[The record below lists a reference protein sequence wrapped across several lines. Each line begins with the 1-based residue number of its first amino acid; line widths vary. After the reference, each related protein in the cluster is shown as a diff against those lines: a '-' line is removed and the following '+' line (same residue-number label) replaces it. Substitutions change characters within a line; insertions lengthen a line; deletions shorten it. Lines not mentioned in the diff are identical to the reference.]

1 MNYQG
6 YKDEVLISL
15 IQKSDEDAFTEL
27 FGRYW
32 KDLYSSALKRMSS
45 GDDAKDIIQELFV
58 KLWTKR
64 QSLPGDMEVC
74 NYLFAALKYSII
86 NYLQADKLRL
96 HHANLILQT
105 VSKTEASI
113 VESQIDSQDLEVII
127 EQAIEYMPDRMK
139 EVFILKY
146 KNGYTPQ
153 EIAAQLSLNVQ
164 SVKNYLTNARGVLR
178 AIISRYN
185 PEVYARLLLLDAFI
199 TIW

>member
-1 MNYQG
+1 
-6 YKDEVLISL
+6 
-15 IQKSDEDAFTEL
+15 
-27 FGRYW
+27 
-32 KDLYSSALKRMSS
+32 
-45 GDDAKDIIQELFV
+45 
-58 KLWTKR
+58 
-64 QSLPGDMEVC
+64 MEAC
-74 NYLFAALKYSII
+74 NYFFAALKYSII

-105 VSKTEASI
+105 VSNTEAPM

-164 SVKNYLTNARGVLR
+164 SVKNYLTNARGVLK
-178 AIISRYN
+178 AIISRHN